1 MNNKQIL
8 IIPDV
13 HGRTFWKEAINKFPN
28 NEFPNMEIIFL
39 GDYLDPY
46 TGYEDINKEQAYDNF
61 KEIIEVAQNDK
72 RITLLIGNHDWHY
85 FVYLDDCR
93 IDKLRERNI
102 EKIFIDNI
110 QLFRLSKTIEIN
122 NHKYVFS
129 HAGITYD
136 WLNTIRDSA
145 KHELD
150 QWNFEQLSKD
160 SSEYK
165 WTTQISKIDET
176 FDFDLFEESLKHF
189 NNRIYTSYI
198 SMISKYRGGWYLNGS
213 LIWADI
219 HEHLYTNLQIP
230 DIYQIFAHTI
240 SYPNGQYDYYV
251 GPFFAMLD
259 ASQAFILNESEKI
272 QPIEKI

>member
-1 MNNKQIL
+1 MVDKIDNKLLNQQIDFFAE
-8 IIPDV
+8 IRHAYHEYNMV
-13 HGRTFWKEAINKFPN
+13 EEAI
-28 NEFPNMEIIFL
+28 
-39 GDYLDPY
+39 Y
-46 TGYEDINKEQAYDNF
+46 
-61 KEIIEVAQNDK
+61 EVAQNDE

-110 QLFRLSKTIEIN
+110 QLFKLSKTIKIN

-129 HAGITYD
+129 HAGITYG

-145 KHELD
+145 KYELD

-165 WTTQISKIDET
+165 WTTQISKICET

-198 SMISKYRGGWYLNGS
+198 SMISKYRGGFYLNGS

-219 HEHLYTNLQIP
+219 HEHLYANLQIP
-230 DIYQIFAHTI
+230 DTYQIFAHTI